1 MNNKITKEQI
11 IEQAK
16 VYRSLTNDITESWN
30 KVLKWKKISNAEL
43 TRRTGI
49 TEKSIRYI
57 VTGQRI
63 GSIDNL
69 VLMCLAANLPSR
81 ISEHLIRLSGH
92 SLSMVNEDHV
102 IYDYLLR
109 HKYSESLLE
118 IRQFLM
124 EIESDLYLKIPF
136 EP

>member
-1 MNNKITKEQI
+1 MTFTKKQI
-11 IEQAK
+11 LEEAK
-16 VYRSLTNDITESWN
+16 LYRSLSNDIAESWN
-30 KVLKWKKISNAEL
+30 KVLKWKKISQAEIS
-43 TRRTGI
+43 RRTGM
-49 TEKSIRYI
+49 TEKSIHFI

-69 VLMCLAANLPSR
+69 VLMCLAANLPSK

-92 SLSMVNEDHV
+92 SLSMVNEDHI

-109 HKYSESLLE
+109 YKYSESLIE
-118 IRQFLM
+118 IRQFLI